1 MANFNKKPQM
11 HSKLENYT
19 IMTYSKQRSRES
31 RAAIERLYITM
42 RHLFI
47 RGYYKPMGI
56 SGESLKEALLTLKP
70 EIYGK
75 INDPERVELHGLLYV
90 AERLPRGIEECKFIQ
105 LVAREGFE
113 LAGHVPI
120 IPLKRRRNCYRIDK
134 DRMYVEMSRGRSD
147 IYDILTHLTF
157 LYIEAEKIKD
167 HALDQKRKP
176 GDTWERLR
184 EVVSQLEEGEE
195 IDERQ
200 ALVYL
205 SNVLG
210 RTITET
216 KMAVENFE
224 ESKGCSNL
232 YHFVYWLGQLAIDDQ
247 GDSRKREIRFSA
259 KLREVVGHHVY
270 GEIWAEAI
278 KRFLAEKDWMQRPI
292 HIISANLHSVMNA
305 LYGFDALADLD
316 FKTLIELAEHC
327 NKDKHENKEI
337 GSYAREHG
345 LYLIK
350 DVSGTN
356 LSVQIIDTSEV
367 NLASLPFLKTTAGHA
382 EDMMPVLIVMDYA
395 FGEQAYECMDELLKP
410 FEVENTAILMNV
422 QSVNVMGKAGILEGN
437 KGDLM
442 IPTAHVFEGTADN
455 YPFEN
460 DLKPEDF
467 HESNIPVFEG
477 AMITVLGT
485 SLQNRDVLQHFL
497 TSTWNAVG
505 LEMEG
510 AHYQKAIQSAARIR
524 KSISADVKVRYAYY
538 ASDNPLVTGGTLSSG
553 SLGAEGVKPTY
564 WVTGKILEKILGV

>member
-1 MANFNKKPQM
+1 MV
-11 HSKLENYT
+11 
-19 IMTYSKQRSRES
+19 YSKQRSRES

-47 RGYYKPMGI
+47 RGHYKPMGI

-70 EIYGK
+70 EIYGD
-75 INDPERVELHGLLYV
+75 INDPERVELEGLLYV
-90 AERLPRGIEECKFIQ
+90 AERLPQGIEECRYIQ

-113 LAGHVPI
+113 MAGHIPI

-134 DRMYVEMSRGRSD
+134 TRMYVEMSRGRSD

-167 HALDQKRKP
+167 HALDQRKNP
-176 GDTWERLR
+176 SDNWYRLE
-184 EVVSQLEEGEE
+184 EVVQRLEAGEE
-195 IDERQ
+195 VEEKQ

-210 RTITET
+210 RTVTET
-216 KMAVENFE
+216 QKAVNAFE
-224 ESKGCSNL
+224 ASTGCSNL
-232 YHFVYWLGQLAIDDQ
+232 YHFAYWLGRTAIDENSQ
-247 GDSRKREIRFSA
+247 HLKREIWVSA

-270 GEIWAEAI
+270 GEVWADSI
-278 KRFLAEKDWMQRPI
+278 KHFLAEKDWLQRPI

-305 LYGFDALADLD
+305 LYGCQALSDQK
-316 FKTLIELAEHC
+316 FNTLIELAQYCSKNPQANKVIAEHAAESGLFHL
-327 NKDKHENKEI
+327 KDT
-337 GSYAREHG
+337 
-345 LYLIK
+345 
-350 DVSGTN
+350 SGTN
-356 LSVQIIDTSEV
+356 LSVQIIDLENFDLESLLFEHSLTSDE
-367 NLASLPFLKTTAGHA
+367 K
-382 EDMMPVLIVMDYA
+382 PVLIVMDYA

-410 FEVENTAILMNV
+410 FEVEGATLPLNV
-422 QSVNVMGKAGILEGN
+422 QSINVMGKAGILEGK

-460 DLKPEDF
+460 DLSAEDF
-467 HESNIPVFEG
+467 EESGIPTFTG
-477 AMITVLGT
+477 SMITVLGT

-497 TSTWNAVG
+497 TSTWNAIG

-524 KSISADVKVRYAYY
+524 KSIRSDVKVRYAYY
-538 ASDNPLVTGGTLSSG
+538 ASDNPLVSGSTLSSG

-564 WVTGKILEKILGV
+564 WITQKILEKILTSKN